1 MARKLRL
8 GPGAL
13 PRGQAQVH
21 LPSRAST
28 PAGELLWRVGIGLVL
43 LLIITLVVWLDRDSY
58 ADNIAHDGVSL
69 IDALYYATV
78 TMTTTCYGDITPVAE
93 HARLLN
99 AIVITPIRIA
109 FLVLLVSTTVE
120 VLANEGR
127 RALMD
132 SQWR

>member
-8 GPGAL
+8 GPGSL

-28 PAGELLWRVGIGLVL
+28 PAGELLWRVGIGLAL
-43 LLIITLVVWLDRDSY
+43 LLVITVVVWLDRDSY

-78 TMTTTCYGDITPVAE
+78 THLGSRGGGSRGGHRRGD
-93 HARLLN
+93 RLPGCLD
-99 AIVITPIRIA
+99 RHH
-109 FLVLLVSTTVE
+109 S
-120 VLANEGR
+120 LAGGC
-127 RALMD
+127 D
-132 SQWR
+132 